1 MTRESRRCGSSKR
14 SRRADSL
21 RPRMSNSHWV
31 PIRQNRRMGILDDA
45 AVYLGRDAFFHL
57 K

>member
-21 RPRMSNSHWV
+21 RPRMSNPHWV